1 MKKVYVESFVVY
13 GLSVRTNSINERT
26 PKKAKLP
33 KLWTDLCAT
42 SLITQGMTYG
52 VYSDY
57 DNRENGNYTTLA
69 GIQSNTPI
77 KRYKKITVQSGDYL
91 VFSAEGELHQIVGAL
106 WLGIW
111 EFFKEN
117 PQYIRSFKTDFEK
130 YISLNEV
137 EIYIGINQD

>member
-1 MKKVYVESFVVY
+1 MREEFVESFIVY

-33 KLWTDLCAT
+33 KLWGDLCT
-42 SLITQGMTYG
+42 TELITKGMTYG

-57 DNRENGNYTTLA
+57 DNGENGNYTTLA
-69 GIQSNTPI
+69 GIQSDIPI
-77 KRYKKITVQSGDYL
+77 KRYKKITVQNGKYL
-91 VFSAEGELHQIVGAL
+91 VFSAEGELHQIVGVL

-117 PQYIRSFKTDFEK
+117 PQYIRNFKTDFEK
-130 YISLNEV
+130 YISLSEV
-137 EIYIGINQD
+137 EIFIGIDS